1 MKQGTLVGIGK
12 IAQTGHLP
20 AFNDEHI
27 ALQAA
32 IVAAVDPNPA
42 SRQRARDKF
51 PHLRFYDT
59 LTECCKNERIEFVDI
74 CAPPHLHS
82 AIIKEAVHRSLNI
95 LCEKPFALSQSEAY
109 QLAELLRKHPN
120 IVFMPCHQYR
130 NSLVW
135 KHLYEFKQKAETSSG
150 WFIEFN
156 VFRTEADPG
165 LLGGAASWRTEPSVS
180 GGGIIADTGV
190 HYLYLCMWIMGMPK
204 CVTARTQK
212 LYDTAAGVED
222 TAEIIFE
229 YPHGVAHINL
239 TWAADRRANSARMIT
254 RSGSIIYDG
263 AKMIKYSESGEE
275 ILSVPD
281 ASDKTQYVAMYV
293 RLIEEFLHQSELGK
307 HNAAWIDEAYQSVK
321 ILEMCYRSANEGKTM
336 FFE

>member
-1 MKQGTLVGIGK
+1 MRQGVIVGIGK
-12 IAQTGHLP
+12 IAQTGHLL

-27 ALQAA
+27 ASQAA
-32 IVAAVDPNPA
+32 IVAAVDPNST
-42 SRQRARDKF
+42 SRQRALEKF
-51 PHLRFYDT
+51 PRLRFYDT
-59 LTECCKNERIEFVDI
+59 LDECCEKERVDFIDI

-82 AIIKEAVHRSLNI
+82 TLIKEAVQRSLNI
-95 LCEKPFALSQSEAY
+95 LCEKPFALNQHEAF

-120 IVFMPCHQYR
+120 IIFMPCHQYR
-130 NSLVW
+130 NSSVW
-135 KHLYEFKQKAETSSG
+135 KHLYEFKQKAEATSG
-150 WFIEFN
+150 WFIEFS

-165 LLGGAASWRTEPSVS
+165 LLGGTTSWRTQSSIS

-190 HYLYLCMWIMGMPK
+190 HYLYLCHWIMGMPK
-204 CVTARTQK
+204 SVTVQTQK
-212 LYDTAAGVED
+212 LYYTAAGVED

-229 YPHGVAHINL
+229 YPDGVAHINL

-254 RSGSIIYDG
+254 RNGSIIYDG
-263 AKMIKYSESGEE
+263 AKMIKYSGSREE

-281 ASDKTQYVAMYV
+281 ASDKTQYIAMYV

-307 HNAAWIDEAYQSVK
+307 QKTPWINEAYQSVK

-336 FFE
+336 FF